1 VFDAVTGIQ
10 SKNRAL
16 NQHPILDLRQMGNS
30 RATAK
35 SHCISSSVTPM
46 QATDDAIVLV
56 MFGLLC
62 QHKIHP
68 SQLKSRVRMA
78 LASNT
83 AGLVSPPTPPNGPY
97 FCAATHT
104 AIYNFYFT
112 ATTR

>member
-1 VFDAVTGIQ
+1 
-10 SKNRAL
+10 
-16 NQHPILDLRQMGNS
+16 MGNS
-30 RATAK
+30 RAIAK

-83 AGLVSPPTPPNGPY
+83 AGLVWAHHQPHQMVRTFALRQTLP
-97 FCAATHT
+97 
-104 AIYNFYFT
+104 FT
-112 ATTR
+112 TCISLLQHVSEH